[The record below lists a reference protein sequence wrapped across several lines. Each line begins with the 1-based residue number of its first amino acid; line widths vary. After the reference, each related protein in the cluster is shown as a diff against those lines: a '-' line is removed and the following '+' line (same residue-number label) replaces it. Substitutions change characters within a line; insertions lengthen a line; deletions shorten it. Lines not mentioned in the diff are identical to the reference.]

1 VNLGDLLDNLGD
13 YASARAHLQRALAI
27 IEATFGPGHPDAGR
41 ILMTLS
47 VVLQNLGEHP
57 QVIKAHRERAVRIL
71 RQALGPD
78 HPDTQRAMLGLR
90 AIKDNT

>member
-1 VNLGDLLDNLGD
+1 
-13 YASARAHLQRALAI
+13 
-27 IEATFGPGHPDAGR
+27 
-41 ILMTLS
+41 MTLS

-57 QVIKAHRERAVRIL
+57 QVVKAHRERAVRIL

-90 AIKDNT
+90 DIKDNT